1 MNVSIQLDGEQI
13 SRMVYAELVETRA
26 AFIEDMESER
36 PAIFS
41 FNEVYDKILIQKHI
55 DALDV
60 IIEWYKHPN
69 D

>member
-1 MNVSIQLDGEQI
+1 MNVSIQLDCEQI
-13 SRMVYAELVETRA
+13 SRMVYAELVEARE

-60 IIEWYKHPN
+60 IIDWYKHPN